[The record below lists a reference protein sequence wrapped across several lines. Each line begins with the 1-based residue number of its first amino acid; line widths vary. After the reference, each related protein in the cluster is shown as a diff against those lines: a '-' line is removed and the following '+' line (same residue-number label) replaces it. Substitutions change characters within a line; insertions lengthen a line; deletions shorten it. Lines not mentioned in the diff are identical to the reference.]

1 MGDSWLKTIVRVV
14 TPNAVSTLLEVF
26 SYYFVNAMVTVSAV
40 IFIAGARTMVIT
52 TKIKE
57 LQYYTK
63 FNEIFVLSLL
73 ILITNLA
80 AKGLFGY
87 LAGGRC
93 KNKRRKTIMKNWK
106 KAAVMGCLAAV
117 LAAAAAVTGCQKKE
131 AQVIIYSNADDEAVE
146 AMKHALDGNGYGENI
161 YSRPLAPRSW
171 EANCWQK
178 ERISRLTW

>member
-1 MGDSWLKTIVRVV
+1 
-14 TPNAVSTLLEVF
+14 
-26 SYYFVNAMVTVSAV
+26 
-40 IFIAGARTMVIT
+40 MVIT

-117 LAAAAAVTGCQKKE
+117 LAAAAVTGCQKKE

-146 AMKHALDGNGYGENI
+146 AMKHALDGNGYRGKYLFQTFGTSELGGKLLAEGTDIEADLVTMSSFYLESAQEQNHMFLDLTFDAK
-161 YSRPLAPRSW
+161 PLEKYPAYYLSL
-171 EANCWQK
+171 
-178 ERISRLTW
+178 IHI